1 MNNRWVVILA
11 CCCFLTVP
19 AGVSGAVDSRVA
31 QLDQII
37 DRTEKAILHAT
48 ELRNAGKLRP
58 GRPYVVKIA
67 PKVKLSFSAERFKSD
82 LQTALDVHD
91 KLVRYRHK
99 LSGGHKPAVHKKHH
113 TAPPAHR
120 ENDRHRVAKAP
131 PSPSDDPIA
140 AMRYAEKKSA
150 AASPPPR
157 AHAPVNYDVYQDY
170 RKAHA
175 NSLLQQDRAAEADI
189 AAVLAERR
197 QAETELIQVRQRKQ
211 QLQAQATKWQAEL
224 DKQASQSAKAAAQWE
239 QEHSFG
245 AYARRFLGTVL
256 QTAIGSFSTA
266 FLTPVAVNLANRAV
280 GSLFPSV
287 DTTNLAARAATAS
300 ATRVAVTNLGS
311 AAGQAV
317 ANSVTTPA
325 AAGTTTTQGLQ
336 QPAY

>member
-1 MNNRWVVILA
+1 MNNRWIVILV
-11 CCCFLTVP
+11 CCCFLAIP
-19 AGVSGAVDSRVA
+19 AGPAGAVVSRVA

-48 ELRNAGKLRP
+48 ELKDAGKLHS

-67 PKVKLSFSAERFKSD
+67 PKVKLSFSAERFKAD

-99 LSGGHKPAVHKKHH
+99 LTGGHKPAAPKKHH
-113 TAPPAHR
+113 TVPAHGK
-120 ENDRHRVAKAP
+120 NDRHRVAEAP
-131 PSPSDDPIA
+131 PEPSDDPIA
-140 AMRYAEKKSA
+140 AMRYAEKKA
-150 AASPPPR
+150 AAVAPPPR
-157 AHAPVNYDVYQDY
+157 AHAPANYDVYQDY

-175 NSLLQQDRAAEADI
+175 NSLLQQDKAAEADI

-197 QAETELIQVRQRKQ
+197 QAETELIQMRQRKQ

-245 AYARRFLGTVL
+245 AYAKRFLGTVL

-325 AAGTTTTQGLQ
+325 AAGTTTAQGLQ